1 MKSTEL
7 QTRGPFPS
15 MTALA
20 AVLICLVNFVAGS
33 RRQLTADRDK
43 LEKARQRATEGERV
57 AEAANVAK
65 SQFLATMS
73 HEIRT
78 PLNGVLGMAQ
88 AMSGDDLSER
98 QRERLDIVRQSGES
112 LLAILNDILDLSKI
126 EAGKLELEAV
136 EFSLSEV
143 ARGAHA
149 AFTGL
154 ASKKGL
160 SLSLHMKG
168 DCGTYRGD
176 PTRLRQIMYN
186 LISNALKFTDAG
198 EVRVTLSWQ
207 QGVLSLIVADTGVG
221 IAPDAVGRLFNNFA
235 QADASTTRRFGGTGL
250 GLAICRYLAEAM
262 SGSISVESQ
271 EGQGSRFIVSLPLE
285 QINGEP
291 AIVVRATQPVDP
303 SCAFERPA
311 RVLAAEDNP
320 VNQLVLKTLLHQAGI
335 QPVMVDNG
343 AAAVE
348 AWEREEWDV
357 ILMDIQMPQMDGP
370 TATRRIRE
378 LERHRGGRRT
388 PILALT
394 ADAMSDQVAQY
405 LAAGM
410 DGHVAK
416 PIEISNLFIALE
428 RALGETTDGQSIVE
442 AA

>member
-1 MKSTEL
+1 
-7 QTRGPFPS
+7 
-15 MTALA
+15 
-20 AVLICLVNFVAGS
+20 
-33 RRQLTADRDK
+33 
-43 LEKARQRATEGERV
+43 
-57 AEAANVAK
+57 
-65 SQFLATMS
+65 
-73 HEIRT
+73 
-78 PLNGVLGMAQ
+78 MAQ

-154 ASKKGL
+154 ANKKGL
-160 SLSLHMKG
+160 SFCLHMQG

-207 QGVLSLIVADTGVG
+207 QGVLSLVVADSGVG
-221 IAPDAVGRLFNNFA
+221 IAPEAVGRLFNNFA

-250 GLAICRYLAEAM
+250 GLAISRHIAEAM
-262 SGSISVESQ
+262 NGSISVESQ
-271 EGQGSRFIVSLPLE
+271 VGQGSRFIVSLPLE
-285 QINGEP
+285 QISGEP
-291 AIVVRATQPVDP
+291 AIVVRATPPADP
-303 SCAFERPA
+303 SGAFERPV
-311 RVLAAEDNP
+311 RVLAAEDNA

-343 AAAVE
+343 VAAVD

-378 LERHRGGRRT
+378 LERQRGIRRT

-394 ADAMSDQVAQY
+394 ANAMSDQVAQY

-416 PIEISNLFIALE
+416 PIEITNLFASLE
-428 RALGETTDGQSIVE
+428 RALAGEFDGQPVVE

>member
-1 MKSTEL
+1 
-7 QTRGPFPS
+7 

-20 AVLICLVNFVAGS
+20 AVVICLFNFVAGS
-33 RRQLTADRDK
+33 RRQIIADRDK
-43 LEKARQRATEGERV
+43 LEKTRQRAAEGERA

-88 AMSGDDLSER
+88 AMSGDELNER

-112 LLAILNDILDLSKI
+112 LLAILDDILDLSKI

-154 ASKKGL
+154 ANKKGV
-160 SLSLHMKG
+160 SFCLHMQG

-186 LISNALKFTDAG
+186 LISNALKFTDVG
-198 EVRVTLSWQ
+198 EVHVTLSWQ

-221 IAPDAVGRLFNNFA
+221 IAPEAAKRLFNNFA

-250 GLAICRYLAEAM
+250 GLAISRHIAEAM
-262 SGSISVESQ
+262 NGSISLESQ
-271 EGQGSRFIVSLPLE
+271 VGQGSRFTVSVPLE
-285 QINGEP
+285 RVNDEP
-291 AIVVRATQPVDP
+291 AAVMRTLAPATPSDSSKKPV
-303 SCAFERPA
+303 
-311 RVLAAEDNP
+311 RVLVAEDNP
-320 VNQLVLKTLLHQAGI
+320 VNQLVLKTLLQQAGI

-348 AWEREEWDV
+348 AWKREDWDV
-357 ILMDIQMPQMDGP
+357 IFMDVHMPEVDGP
-370 TATRRIRE
+370 TATCRIRE
-378 LERHRGGRRT
+378 LERERGGRRT

-394 ADAMSDQVAQY
+394 ANVMSNQVAQY

-416 PIEISNLFIALE
+416 PIEVSKLFTALE
-428 RALGETTDGQSIVE
+428 RVLEETSDSQSIVE